1 MALQHMAFLHRQM
14 DGMSLSSSSASIICE
29 LVWGLRE
36 EMGHLW
42 SSTMMAVANSAVKY
56 VTHLEREFNKVWP
69 K

>member
-1 MALQHMAFLHRQM
+1 MALQHMAFLHRQV
-14 DGMSLSSSSASIICE
+14 DGMSLSSSSPNCE

-42 SSTMMAVANSAVKY
+42 SSTMIAVANSAVKY